1 MHRKIIHGP
10 PGTGKTFTLTK
21 YLDKELNEN
30 KIDPQKI
37 VYISFSNAAAREA
50 RRRIKY
56 DLYHIGTMHSLGSN
70 ELEIDTNTQLLK
82 GSRWN
87 SFKNF
92 SQICRDLSF
101 ESHVNEAGYVE
112 YMNPNMK
119 VIQYSRSRNLDLQ
132 QAAIDLDIIH
142 LVDLGFVEQLNQD
155 LKNFKDGT
163 GMIEYSDMISQFVDK
178 RKCPAIDVVF
188 LDEAQD
194 LSPLQWDMFFYI
206 ESVSIRSYVAGDDDQ
221 TIYTF
226 QGADPD
232 IFINLKG
239 NTDPQIIS
247 RRVPKKIHKLA
258 ESIFPY
264 MSQRLD
270 KQWKPREA
278 EGNIYEDVVLEE
290 LDLNSGNWM
299 LLART
304 NKMLEPIKEY
314 LYDMN
319 LRFDAKNHSLLPE
332 EMLNAYRV
340 WQRLHQG
347 ATVNKKD
354 VEDLW
359 SYLTVKHGHVE
370 RGYAGGKTL
379 RNIKS
384 VDLDQLRSDHGLRAT
399 GSWETLNFPDASKDY
414 IRTILKNGDD
424 LMKPARI
431 KVSTIH
437 GVKGEECNNVVLYT
451 DIEKIIYD
459 AALKDP
465 DPEHRLFFVGIT
477 RARENLYL
485 PQSMGDYQY
494 NIGAPIV

>member
-1 MHRKIIHGP
+1 MHRTIIHGP

-21 YLDKELNEN
+21 YLDKELKEN

-50 RRRIKY
+50 RRRIKD
-56 DLYHIGTMHSLGSN
+56 DLYHIGTMHSLGTK
-70 ELEIDTNTQLLK
+70 ELQIDTKSQLLK
-82 GSRWN
+82 GNKWK

-92 SQICRDLSF
+92 SQICKDMSF
-101 ESHVNEAGYVE
+101 ESYVNEAGYVE

-119 VIQYSRSRNLDLQ
+119 VIQYARSRKLDLQ

-142 LVDLGFVEQLNQD
+142 LVDLGFVEQLNED
-155 LKNFKDGT
+155 LNNFKEGT
-163 GMIEYSDMISQFVDK
+163 GMVEYSDMISKFVDK
-178 RKCPAIDVVF
+178 RSCPPIDIVF

-194 LSPLQWDMFFYI
+194 LSPLQWDMFFYM
-206 ESVSIRSYVAGDDDQ
+206 ERLSIRSYIAGDDDQ

-226 QGADPD
+226 QGADPK

-239 NTDPQIIS
+239 TEDPQIKS
-247 RRVPKKIHKLA
+247 RRVPKRIHKLA

-270 KQWKPREA
+270 KKWEPRDA
-278 EGNIYEDVVLEE
+278 EGNIYEDITLEE
-290 LDLNSGNWM
+290 LDFSSGQWM
-299 LLART
+299 ILTRT
-304 NKMLEPIKEY
+304 NKMLEPIKEF
-314 LYDMN
+314 LYDRN
-319 LRFDAKNHSLLPE
+319 LRFDAKSQTLLPT

-340 WQRLHQG
+340 WQRLNQG
-347 ATVNKKD
+347 AVVNKED
-354 VEDLW
+354 VKDLW
-359 SYLTVKHGHVE
+359 EYLTVKQGHVE
-370 RGYAGGKTL
+370 RGYAGGRSL
-379 RNIKS
+379 ENITG
-384 VDLDQLRSDHGLRAT
+384 VDLDQLRSEHGLRAS

-437 GVKGEECNNVVLYT
+437 GVKGEEADNVVLYT

-477 RARENLYL
+477 RAKENLYL
-485 PQSMGDYQY
+485 PQATGDYQY
-494 NIGAPIV
+494 NIGGPIV

>member
-1 MHRKIIHGP
+1 LHRKIIHGP
-10 PGTGKTFTLTK
+10 PGTGKTFTLIK
-21 YLDKELNEN
+21 YLDKELKEN

-50 RRRIKY
+50 RRRITD

-70 ELEIDTNTQLLK
+70 ALEIDTNTQLLK

-92 SQICRDLSF
+92 SQICRDMSF
-101 ESHVNEAGYVE
+101 ESYVNEAGYVE

-119 VIQYSRSRNLDLQ
+119 VIQYARSRKLDLQ

-142 LVDLGFVEQLNQD
+142 LVDLGFVEQLNED
-155 LKNFKDGT
+155 LKNFKNGT
-163 GMIEYSDMISQFVDK
+163 GMVEYSDMISQFVDK
-178 RKCPAIDVVF
+178 KKCPPIDIVF

-194 LSPLQWDMFFYI
+194 LSPLQWDMFFYL
-206 ESVSIRSYVAGDDDQ
+206 ESVSIRSYIAGDDDQ

-226 QGADPD
+226 QGADPS

-239 NTDPQIIS
+239 NEDPQIQS
-247 RRVPKKIHKLA
+247 RRVPKQIHKLA

-270 KQWKPREA
+270 KKWQPREA
-278 EGNIYEDVVLEE
+278 EGNIQEDVTLEE

-299 LLART
+299 ILART
-304 NKMLEPIKEY
+304 NKMLEPIKDY

-319 LRFDAKNHSLLPE
+319 LRFDAKTHSLLPGD
-332 EMLNAYRV
+332 MLNAYRV

-347 ATVNKKD
+347 AVVNKKD

-359 SYLTVKHGHVE
+359 QYLTVKQGHLE

-379 RNIKS
+379 RNITS
-384 VDLDQLRSDHGLRAT
+384 VDLDQLRSDHGLRAS

-437 GVKGEECNNVVLYT
+437 GVKGEEADNVVLYT

-477 RARENLYL
+477 RAKENLYL
-485 PQSMGDYQY
+485 PQATGDYQY
-494 NIGAPIV
+494 NIGGPIV